1 MNIFSHPA
9 FPSIDTFSTVGYNL
23 FVSRAINGGPNYYGP
38 WNAVPGY
45 TNYTNNQDITDMFGT
60 PWDLYRVQ
68 PIIVNTTNNVPGPPL
83 LLDMSRPFRAS
94 TPLYDTQI
102 SAYIPTFRQS
112 YLDDAPISQ
121 VESTVPTESTG
132 PGAAPFITDADTS
145 RYFLAFLPNAE
156 PVKFIAENTLVY
168 AGADAFTA
176 QPLVAYQDYYPHGDK
191 GYIDFKTNPP
201 LDSYLRVEYQQ
212 VRYSNDECRNML
224 VNAISDLSLY
234 QINGFAV
241 LDSWNLYYMAVP
253 LGQRDLGEIVCS
265 IGQHNLLGSNVIS
278 AFQRSE
284 AWKDGK
290 VEYTSDPS
298 RSIQAGTAWHTDLKQ
313 AIREKANS
321 YIINNRQ
328 YFSRGEFDSFFDNS
342 GIFYP
347 PFSTF
352 NVFNYYSWWL

>member
-9 FPSIDTFSTVGYNL
+9 FPSIDTFTTVGYNL
-23 FVSRAINGGPNYYGP
+23 TVSRAINGLAPSYYGP
-38 WNAVPGY
+38 WVAVPGY
-45 TNYTNNQDITDMFGT
+45 TNYTNNMDIVDPAGSQ
-60 PWDLYRVQ
+60 WDLYRVQ
-68 PIIVNTTNNVPGPPL
+68 PIIVNNGNTTQPL
-83 LLDMSRPFRAS
+83 VLDFSRPFRAS

-112 YLDDAPISQ
+112 WLDDAPVAQ
-121 VESTVPTESTG
+121 VESTIATESTG

-156 PVKFIAENTLVY
+156 PVKFIAESTVVW
-168 AGADAFTA
+168 AGLDSQSAV
-176 QPLVAYQDYYPHGDK
+176 PLAPYQDYYPHGEK
-191 GYIDFKTNPP
+191 GYIDFATNPP

-212 VRYSNDECRNML
+212 VRFTNDEVRNML

-234 QINGFAV
+234 QINGFATM
-241 LDSWNLYYMAVP
+241 DSWNLTYMAVP
-253 LGQRDLGEIVCS
+253 LGQRDLGELVCA
-265 IGQHNLLGSNVIS
+265 IGQHNLLSANILS

-284 AWKDGK
+284 AWKDGS

-313 AIREKANS
+313 TIREKANS